1 MEKKPE
7 VVGLGAST
15 LDVVNLVEDYPIQEG
30 VQEADDMILQGG
42 GPVATAMV
50 TLSRLGV
57 PVAMLDNLGDDWAGK
72 FILSEFQ
79 TEGVSTDH
87 IHIASDRTSSL
98 STILVRKNGERSI
111 IHQRGSAPEFSPEDL
126 PERVIRSARILHLNG
141 RHWDACLQ
149 ACNMARKHQILISFD
164 GGADRYQS
172 KFAEIIPSI
181 DICIVARDFA
191 EKHTRSRSIEIAAQL
206 LLNQGPSLVVITE
219 GIRGSWI
226 YSDEGEA
233 FHQPAFEVSR
243 IVDTTGAGDVY
254 HGAFLYG
261 VLKGLGLRESARMAS
276 VAASMKCGSLGGRSG
291 IPRLPELIAYL
302 PKFDGM
308 V

>member
-1 MEKKPE
+1 MEKEPE

-15 LDVVNLVEDYPIQEG
+15 LDVLNLVEDYPVQEG

-57 PVAMLDNLGDDWAGK
+57 PVAMLDTLGDDWAGK

-79 TEGVSTDH
+79 TEGVSIEHIRIATDRKS
-87 IHIASDRTSSL
+87 AV
-98 STILVRKNGERSI
+98 STILVRPNGDRSI
-111 IHQRGSAPEFSPEDL
+111 IHQRGTVPEFSSEDL
-126 PERVIRSARILHLNG
+126 PDRVISSASILHLNG
-141 RHWDACLQ
+141 RHWEACLQ
-149 ACNMARKHQILISFD
+149 ACNIARKHQVLISFD

-172 KFAEIIPSI
+172 KFTEIIPSVN
-181 DICIVARDFA
+181 ICIVARDFA
-191 EKHTRSRSIEIAAQL
+191 EKHARSMKIEIAAQL
-206 LLNQGPSLVVITE
+206 LLSQGPSLVVITE
-219 GIRGSWI
+219 GRRGSWI
-226 YSDEGEA
+226 YSDGGEA

-261 VLKGLGLRESARMAS
+261 VLKGLGLRESARLAS
-276 VAASMKCGSLGGRSG
+276 AAAAMKCGSLGGRSG
-291 IPRLPELIAYL
+291 IPGLPELRAYL
-302 PKFDGM
+302 TKIDGG